1 MGKMK
6 YVLLLLHSFLS
17 KECFVDHDLL
27 LTSWFRQVRKQDTME
42 PEVGL
47 GSGGLKVLCQSKEM
61 GTVWKM
67 DE

>member
-1 MGKMK
+1 MGKIK
-6 YVLLLLHSFLS
+6 YVLVLLHSFLS

-47 GSGGLKVLCQSKEM
+47 GSSGLE
-61 GTVWKM
+61 GTLSVKGNG
-67 DE
+67 DSLEDG

>member
-17 KECFVDHDLL
+17 KECFVDHDFL

-47 GSGGLKVLCQSKEM
+47 DSSGLE
-61 GTVWKM
+61 GTLSVKGNG
-67 DE
+67 DSLEDG